1 MLKELWILAKLLFAT
16 RPSDYLYR
24 DLEVITMKHF
34 PFKGYK
40 CLSWCGRIIKREGTL
55 PMKRN
60 DLNHEKIHVM
70 QAMLCNDSWV
80 RYYLSYLWQWLKHGI
95 TSPVSANYYINK
107 YECEAYANEEN
118 YEKYIDVMSDYTL
131 SKYNIKHAKK
141 LYRQLGSTP
150 SAWKAYVKTL

>member
-1 MLKELWILAKLLFAT
+1 MLKELYTLTKLLFGT

-40 CLSWCGRIIKREGTL
+40 CLSWCGKIIKREGTF
-55 PMKRN
+55 PMKRK

-80 RYYLSYLWQWLKHGI
+80 RYYLSYLWEWLKHGI

-107 YECEAYANEEN
+107 YECEAYANESDFEYCEVYN
-118 YEKYIDVMSDYTL
+118 GKDLDKYRIH
-131 SKYNIKHAKK
+131 HAKK

-150 SAWKAYVKTL
+150 EAWKQYVKSL

>member
-1 MLKELWILAKLLFAT
+1 MLKELYILTKLLFAT
-16 RPSDYLYR
+16 RPSDYVYR
-24 DLEVITMKHF
+24 DLEVITMQHF

-55 PMKRN
+55 PMKRK

-70 QAMLCNDSWV
+70 QAILCNDSWM

-118 YEKYIDVMSDYTL
+118 FTYCQDYDTRCI
-131 SKYNIKHAKK
+131 SKYRIKHAKK

-150 SAWKAYVKTL
+150 AAWKAYVKTL

>member
-1 MLKELWILAKLLFAT
+1 MLKELYTLAKLLFGT
-16 RPSDYLYR
+16 RPSDYIYEE
-24 DLEVITMKHF
+24 LEVITMKHF

-40 CLSWCGRIIKREGTL
+40 CLSWCGRIIKREGTF
-55 PMKRN
+55 PMKRK

-107 YECEAYANEEN
+107 YESEAYANEEN

-150 SAWKAYVKTL
+150 AAWKAYIKTL